1 MNTTSHPH
9 PRQDAVTRFVSVPDT
24 GRTVTIAGYAAPVQ
38 ELREITEYREPGKL
52 TACNLL
58 LSGDSP
64 HRDRARA
71 RFTID
76 TTTGLIS
83 R

>member
-9 PRQDAVTRFVSVPDT
+9 PRYGAVTRFVSVPDT
-24 GRTVTIAGYAAPVQ
+24 GRTVNIAGYAAPVQ
-38 ELREITEYREPGKL
+38 ELREVTEYRELGKL

-58 LSGDSP
+58 LSGDNP

-76 TTTGLIS
+76 TTTGLS
-83 R
+83 H

>member
-1 MNTTSHPH
+1 MNITSHAPAGSA
-9 PRQDAVTRFVSVPDT
+9 DTCFVSAPST
-24 GRTVTIAGYAAPVQ
+24 GRTVNIAGYAAPVE

-52 TACNLL
+52 TSRNLL
-58 LSGDSP
+58 LSGDNP
-64 HRDRARA
+64 HRNRVRA

-76 TTTGLIS
+76 TTTGLIN